1 MLDLGQ
7 SIKQGGQEMRKIASL
22 RIDKG
27 VSVNQMAED
36 MEVTTQTIYNWQ
48 NAQPDL
54 PGEVIIKLC
63 RYFNISSDDLLGLN
77 IKEAV

>member
-1 MLDLGQ
+1 
-7 SIKQGGQEMRKIASL
+7 MRKIASL

-27 VSVNQMAED
+27 VSVPQMAED

-54 PGEVIIKLC
+54 SGEVIIKLC
-63 RYFNISSDDLLGLN
+63 HYFNVSADDLLGL
-77 IKEAV
+77 KKKQSV